1 MPTLKRKR
9 VLIVSRQNTTG
20 SSTYLSLRV
29 VSKFQHTMQVMYLS
43 SPVFVVRVKVTILYL
58 DIMSSKQTTILES
71 VEVCFLS
78 AVKSIYFWSI
88 CRSLLSI
95 STNVFEYSSFFILGV
110 MGLGACSPVLVRT
123 LWVRAVDVRFEIGLW
138 RLLKFT
144 GLKATLWLAEAK
156 SIWTSFFYSSVLWV
170 I

>member
-1 MPTLKRKR
+1 MPLLKRKSVVR
-9 VLIVSRQNTTG
+9 VSRQNTTG
-20 SSTYLSLRV
+20 SSTYLSLRL

-43 SPVFVVRVKVTILYL
+43 SPVFVVRVKGTNLYL
-58 DIMSSKQTTILES
+58 DIMSSKQTTKLVS

-88 CRSLLSI
+88 CRSSLSI

-123 LWVRAVDVRFEIGLW
+123 LWVRTPFVVRFHFGLW

-144 GLKATLWLAEAK
+144 GMKATLWLAEA
-156 SIWTSFFYSSVLWV
+156 
-170 I
+170 